1 MSSRVHA
8 CEHTVGV
15 AAPAGVVYG
24 MLADAVRW
32 PVFLPSVVH
41 VERLDFD
48 GVQERLRMWELAD
61 AATDGD
67 TADDGA
73 GDAADD
79 GAGDAADDGAGGAG
93 GAGGGVLGGRVGSW
107 HARRVLH
114 PDVRAVVFEQEDAVW
129 PGSVTSG
136 VWSVRPAGE
145 AECVLG
151 LRQECGLPVAAADG
165 ARREAEAEADVHRRL
180 AQVRRAA
187 GWWERLDELLL
198 SFEDRVRIEGPAELV
213 YDFLYRIGEWPGR
226 VPHVERAGVREDV
239 PGIQVVSL
247 DSCAAPG
254 GRTVSTR
261 AVRLCFPH
269 AGRIVYKETRTS
281 ELIAAHSGEW
291 SLLPDAFGVTV
302 VAAHQVMLRQE
313 AVGRVLGA
321 GTGLLEAR
329 DHVRAWLSRASTET
343 LGLAKWHAESTVR
356 RLR

>member
-24 MLADAVRW
+24 MLADAARW

-61 AATDGD
+61 EAGADTTDTD
-67 TADDGA
+67 TDTDADADDGA
-73 GDAADD
+73 GA
-79 GAGDAADDGAGGAG
+79 
-93 GAGGGVLGGRVGSW
+93 GGVLGGRVGSW
-107 HARRVLH
+107 FVRRVLH
-114 PDVRAVVFEQEDAVW
+114 PDARAVVFEQEDAVW

-145 AECVLG
+145 TECVLG
-151 LRQECGLPVAAADG
+151 LRQERGLPVAAADG
-165 ARREAEAEADVHRRL
+165 ARREAEADVRRRL

-187 GWWERLDELLL
+187 GRWEQLDELLL

-213 YDFLYRIGEWPGR
+213 YDFLYRIGDWPGR
-226 VPHVERAGVREDV
+226 VPHVERTGVCEDV

-247 DSCAAPG
+247 DTCAAPG

-269 AGRIVYKETRTS
+269 AGRIVYKETLTP
-281 ELIAAHSGEW
+281 ELVAAHSGEW
-291 SLLPDAFGVTV
+291 SLLPDASGVTV

-313 AVGRVLGA
+313 AVFPVLGA

>member
-8 CEHTVGV
+8 CEDSVGV

-24 MLADAVRW
+24 MLADAACW

-61 AATDGD
+61 EA
-67 TADDGA
+67 GA
-73 GDAADD
+73 
-79 GAGDAADDGAGGAG
+79 GAGGA
-93 GAGGGVLGGRVGSW
+93 GGVLGGRVGSW
-107 HARRVLH
+107 HTRRVLH
-114 PDVRAVVFEQEDAVW
+114 PDARAVVFEQEDAAW

-145 AECVLG
+145 TECVLA
-151 LRQECGLPVAAADG
+151 LRQERGLPAAAADG
-165 ARREAEAEADVHRRL
+165 AGARREAEADVHRRL
-180 AQVRRAA
+180 AQVQQAA
-187 GWWERLDELLL
+187 ERWEQLDELLL

-213 YDFLYRIGEWPGR
+213 YDFLYRIEDWPER
-226 VPHVERAGVREDV
+226 VPHVEWASVREDV
-239 PGIQVVSL
+239 PGIQVASL
-247 DSCAAPG
+247 DTCAAPG

-269 AGRIVYKETRTS
+269 AGRIVYKETLTPG
-281 ELIAAHSGEW
+281 LIAAHSGEW
-291 SLLPDAFGVTV
+291 SLLPDASGVTV

-313 AVGRVLGA
+313 AVPPVLGA

-329 DHVRAWLSRASTET
+329 DHVRAWLSRASTEA

>member
-8 CEHTVGV
+8 CEDSVGV

-24 MLADAVRW
+24 MLADAARW

-61 AATDGD
+61 EAVNGAVWCAGRPGWFLAHPAGAAPRCP
-67 TADDGA
+67 
-73 GDAADD
+73 
-79 GAGDAADDGAGGAG
+79 
-93 GAGGGVLGGRVGSW
+93 GGRVRAGGRCLAGQCDLGCVECAVRR
-107 HARRVLH
+107 ARR
-114 PDVRAVVFEQEDAVW
+114 
-129 PGSVTSG
+129 SVCWLCARNAGCRRLRT
-136 VWSVRPAGE
+136 VPVPAG
-145 AECVLG
+145 
-151 LRQECGLPVAAADG
+151 
-165 ARREAEAEADVHRRL
+165 RRRRTCTALL
-180 AQVRRAA
+180 AQVQQAA
-187 GWWERLDELLL
+187 ERWEQLDELLL

-213 YDFLYRIGEWPGR
+213 YDFLYRIEDWPER
-226 VPHVERAGVREDV
+226 VPHVEWASVCEDV
-239 PGIQVVSL
+239 PGIQVASL
-247 DSCAAPG
+247 DTCAAPG

-269 AGRIVYKETRTS
+269 AGRIVYKETLTPD
-281 ELIAAHSGEW
+281 LIAAHSGEW
-291 SLLPDAFGVTV
+291 SLLPDASGVTV

-313 AVGRVLGA
+313 AVLSVLGA

-329 DHVRAWLSRASTET
+329 DHVRAWLSRASTEA

>member
-8 CEHTVGV
+8 CEHTVRV

-24 MLADAVRW
+24 MLADAARW

-41 VERLDFD
+41 AERLDFD

-61 AATDGD
+61 E
-67 TADDGA
+67 ADAGA
-73 GDAADD
+73 DA
-79 GAGDAADDGAGGAG
+79 GSGVGGA
-93 GAGGGVLGGRVGSW
+93 GGVLGGRVGSW
-107 HARRVLH
+107 HTRRVLH

-129 PGSVTSG
+129 PGSVVSG
-136 VWSVRPAGE
+136 VWSVRPAGGT
-145 AECVLG
+145 ECVLG
-151 LRQECGLPVAAADG
+151 LRQERGLPVAAADG
-165 ARREAEAEADVHRRL
+165 AGARREAEADVYRRL

-226 VPHVERAGVREDV
+226 VAHVERAGVREDV

-247 DSCAAPG
+247 DTCAAPG

-261 AVRLCFPH
+261 VVRLCFPH
-269 AGRIVYKETRTS
+269 AGRIVYKETLTPG
-281 ELIAAHSGEW
+281 LIAAHSGEW
-291 SLLPDAFGVTV
+291 SLLPDASGVTV

-313 AVGRVLGA
+313 AIGRVLGA

>member
-8 CEHTVGV
+8 CEHTVRV

-24 MLADAVRW
+24 MLADAARW

-61 AATDGD
+61 ET
-67 TADDGA
+67 GA
-73 GDAADD
+73 GNPDNPDAD
-79 GAGDAADDGAGGAG
+79 AGGV
-93 GAGGGVLGGRVGSW
+93 GGVLEGRVGSW
-107 HARRVLH
+107 YARRVLH

-145 AECVLG
+145 TECVLG
-151 LRQECGLPVAAADG
+151 LRQERGLAVAAADG
-165 ARREAEAEADVHRRL
+165 AGARREAEADVHRRL

-187 GWWERLDELLL
+187 GRWEQWDELLL

-213 YDFLYRIGEWPGR
+213 YDFLYRIGDWPGR
-226 VPHVERAGVREDV
+226 VPHVERTGVCEDV

-247 DSCAAPG
+247 DTCAAPG

-269 AGRIVYKETRTS
+269 AGRIVYKETLTP
-281 ELIAAHSGEW
+281 ELVAAHSGEW
-291 SLLPDAFGVTV
+291 SLLPDASGVTV

-313 AVGRVLGA
+313 AVAPVLGA

>member
-8 CEHTVGV
+8 CEYMVGV

-32 PVFLPSVVH
+32 PVFLPWVVH
-41 VERLDFD
+41 VERFDFD

-61 AATDGD
+61 P
-67 TADDGA
+67 ADAGGA
-73 GDAADD
+73 
-79 GAGDAADDGAGGAG
+79 DGAGGAG
-93 GAGGGVLGGRVGSW
+93 GAGGVLGGRVGAW
-107 HARRVLH
+107 HIRRVLH
-114 PDVRAVVFEQEDAVW
+114 PDARAVVFEQEDAAW

-145 AECVLG
+145 RECVLV
-151 LRQECGLPVAAADG
+151 LRQERGLPVAAADG
-165 ARREAEAEADVHRRL
+165 AGARREAEADVHRRL
-180 AQVRRAA
+180 AEMRRAA
-187 GWWERLDELLL
+187 EWWEQLDELLL

-213 YDFLYRIGEWPGR
+213 YDFLYRIDDWPER
-226 VPHVERAGVREDV
+226 LPHVEWASVREDV
-239 PGIQVVSL
+239 PGIQVASL
-247 DSCAAPG
+247 DTCAAPG
-254 GRTVSTR
+254 GRTVSTQ

-269 AGRIVYKETRTS
+269 AGRIVYKETRTP

-291 SLLPDAFGVTV
+291 SLLPDACGVTV

-313 AVGRVLGA
+313 AVAPVLGA

-329 DHVRAWLSRASTET
+329 DHVRAWLSRASTQV

>member
-61 AATDGD
+61 DAA
-67 TADDGA
+67 ADADA
-73 GDAADD
+73 DAADD
-79 GAGDAADDGAGGAG
+79 ADAPAAAAAAAGAGGV
-93 GAGGGVLGGRVGSW
+93 GGVLGGRVGSW
-107 HARRVLH
+107 YARRVLH

-165 ARREAEAEADVHRRL
+165 ARREAEADVHRRL

-269 AGRIVYKETRTS
+269 AGRIVYKETLTS
-281 ELIAAHSGEW
+281 GLIAAHSGEW
-291 SLLPDAFGVTV
+291 SLLPDASGVTV

>member
-8 CEHTVGV
+8 CEHTVEV

-24 MLADAVRW
+24 MLADAARW

-48 GVQERLRMWELAD
+48 GVQERLRMWELAGE
-61 AATDGD
+61 A
-67 TADDGA
+67 GA
-73 GDAADD
+73 GNPDNPGNPGNNPENA
-79 GAGDAADDGAGGAG
+79 GAGAGAGTGV
-93 GAGGGVLGGRVGSW
+93 GGVLGGRVGSW
-107 HARRVLH
+107 YARRVLH

-145 AECVLG
+145 TECVLG
-151 LRQECGLPVAAADG
+151 LRQERGLAVAAADG
-165 ARREAEAEADVHRRL
+165 AGARREAEADVHRRL

-187 GWWERLDELLL
+187 GRWEQWDELLL

-213 YDFLYRIGEWPGR
+213 YDFLYRIGDWPGR
-226 VPHVERAGVREDV
+226 VPHVERTGVCEDV

-247 DSCAAPG
+247 DTCAAPG

-269 AGRIVYKETRTS
+269 AGRIVYKETLTP
-281 ELIAAHSGEW
+281 ELVAAHSGEW
-291 SLLPDAFGVTV
+291 SLLPDASGVTV

-313 AVGRVLGA
+313 AVARVLGA

>member
-48 GVQERLRMWELAD
+48 GVQERLRMWELA
-61 AATDGD
+61 AD
-67 TADDGA
+67 TADA
-73 GDAADD
+73 GTADAAADD
-79 GAGDAADDGAGGAG
+79 GGAGDDADDGDGAGAG
-93 GAGGGVLGGRVGSW
+93 GGVGGVLGGRVGSW
-107 HARRVLH
+107 YARRVLH

-187 GWWERLDELLL
+187 GWWERLDGLLL

-269 AGRIVYKETRTS
+269 AGRIVYKETLTS

>member
-61 AATDGD
+61 DAADVATDDD
-67 TADDGA
+67 TADDGAGDGA

-79 GAGDAADDGAGGAG
+79 GAA

-165 ARREAEAEADVHRRL
+165 ARREAEADVHRRL

-269 AGRIVYKETRTS
+269 AGRIVYKETLTS